1 MNFFFFVLSMLH
13 LKTKHGSNIQHTVFT
28 AVKEEVYFQGNFG
41 ISVQIKVKFCN
52 PVLFAAQIFHSLQ
65 CCIHK
70 VDICLLIFKLRGLG
84 MECWPFSILDKRS
97 AHLGHHSLKKN
108 AYPSSEQ
115 RQTIVPC
122 ITACIIFLSQFRLS

>member
-1 MNFFFFVLSMLH
+1 MGATYN
-13 LKTKHGSNIQHTVFT
+13 TVFT

-52 PVLFAAQIFHSLQ
+52 PVLFATQIFHSLQ
-65 CCIHK
+65 CSIHK
-70 VDICLLIFKLRGLG
+70 VDICLLIFKLRVLG

-108 AYPSSEQ
+108 ACPLRSSVKLLCLVSLLASYFSLNLGYHRAQ
-115 RQTIVPC
+115 NY
-122 ITACIIFLSQFRLS
+122 S